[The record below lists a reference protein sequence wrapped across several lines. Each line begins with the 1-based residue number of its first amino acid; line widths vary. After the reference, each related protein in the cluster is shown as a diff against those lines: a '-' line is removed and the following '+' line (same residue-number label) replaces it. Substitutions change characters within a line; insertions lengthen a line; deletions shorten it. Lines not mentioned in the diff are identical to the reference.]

1 MRPKRQRTPAAIRIA
16 SIAMTQSIAG
26 QSALEPPLPYW
37 IDAQGRERSPH
48 TLKELGGRHRFSFLP
63 LFVRWLSLAP
73 ISNSPV
79 IGSKSP
85 HQGPRNR
92 RSPERIRGRLRQ
104 YARQVAFRPVALRP
118 PDSRRPRGPFVARS
132 PSPPPTSE
140 LKQLFAAHLEA
151 KQAHK
156 SNLAL
161 PEGTIEANFSALRS

>member
-16 SIAMTQSIAG
+16 SIAMTQSIAP
-26 QSALEPPLPYW
+26 LEPALPYW
-37 IDAQGRERSPH
+37 IDAQGRERSPL

-92 RSPERIRGRLRQ
+92 RSPERIRGRLGQ
-104 YARQVAFRPVALRP
+104 YVALRPVALRP